1 MPTHI
6 EEFVAIDPLALFFRG
21 RVLQILLEMKHPHVP
36 SVGDIAKALENATAE
51 ERNAA
56 LSRARTLG
64 TYAKN
69 VEEAAQKYGAGG
81 KAVA

>member
-1 MPTHI
+1 
-6 EEFVAIDPLALFFRG
+6 
-21 RVLQILLEMKHPHVP
+21 MKHPHVP